1 MASYRQS
8 FDLLKKLLTERIL
21 ILDGAMGTIIQKY
34 GLGERDFRG
43 ERFRNHSHNIKGNN
57 DILVLTRPDIISEIH
72 KSYFDAG
79 ADIVETNSF
88 NSNSISQKDYGLEDI
103 VYELNFE
110 AARIARKAADEAEK
124 GNPGKPRFVAG
135 SMGPTN
141 RTCSISPDVNDPGI
155 RNVSFDELA
164 ETYKVAIKGLMDGGA
179 DIVLIETVFDALN
192 AKAAI
197 FAVEEVQEEL
207 NIKIPV
213 MISGTIADASGRTLT
228 GQTGEA
234 FLYSVTHASN
244 LLSVG
249 FNCSLGAKDMEPHIA
264 ELSSKCPVFVSAHP
278 NAGLPNEF
286 GEYDQTP
293 EMMASLI
300 KSFAE
305 SGIVNIT
312 GGCCGTTPAHIKAIA
327 EALKNCPPRK
337 IPEIKPCCRLSGL
350 EPLVITPEA
359 NFINVGERTNVAGSK
374 KFLDLI
380 KNESYEEALSIARQ
394 QVENGANIIDI
405 NMDEAMLDSLK
416 AMKKFLHLI
425 ASEPDI
431 CKVPVMIDSSKWE
444 VLEEGMKCVQGKGII
459 NSISLK
465 EGEEAFIEKAS
476 LARKYGFAVLIMAF
490 DEKGQADTF
499 ERRIEVCSKS
509 HRLLTEKAG
518 FKEQDIIFDPNIF
531 AIATG
536 IKEHNNYAKD
546 FIDAVRTL
554 KHLFPHSSISG
565 GVSNVSFS
573 FRGNNAIRE
582 AIHSVFLYHAIKAGM
597 TMGIVNPGQLT
608 VYEDIPDNVLK
619 SVEAAVLNSSEDATD
634 KLIEVAESLKGG
646 KKDEKAADEWR
657 SLSVEKRLSHALIKG
672 ITDFIDQDVEEAR
685 LKYNS
690 SVSVIEG
697 PLMTGMD
704 HIGDLFGCGKMFLPQ
719 VVKSARVMK
728 KAVSYLMPYIEKEN
742 TSGVPS
748 KAGKILMATVKGDV
762 HDIGKNI
769 VGVVLQCN
777 NYEVIDIGV
786 MVPCEKIIRTA
797 IEEKVDIIG
806 LSGLITPSLEEMTH
820 VASEMKKHGLNI
832 PLMVG
837 GATTSKAHT
846 AVKIAPACDG
856 PVVQVKD
863 ASKSV
868 SVVSNLL
875 SKTAAA
881 PFIQALEEE
890 YAALREHH
898 EAKKQP
904 LLSFPEANVNS
915 FKTDWNSYCPPE
927 PSFTGIKTMRDYS
940 LEKLLPYIDWTFFLS
955 AWDINGKYPG
965 ILNDPQKGEEAS
977 KLITDAKKLL
987 EKIVSG
993 KLLKAHAVFGIF
1005 PASSEGNDVNVSDKT
1020 SFHFLRQQ
1028 MGKEDSPNYCLSDF
1042 IAPTSSGVKD
1052 YLGAFAVTAGDGS
1065 DELAES
1071 FLSKNDDYSAI
1082 MVKTLADRLAEA
1094 FAEHLHELIRKEFWG
1109 YSPSEKLNLESLL
1122 KADYR
1127 GIRPAPG
1134 YPACPDHSEKTELF
1148 SLLEV
1153 EKNVGIKLT
1162 ESFMMTPAASV
1173 CALCFS
1179 HSDSKYFN
1187 VGRIGED
1194 QLKDYAARKGID
1206 LSKASLS
1213 LSINL

>member
-1 MASYRQS
+1 MTKHRQS
-8 FDLLKKLLTERIL
+8 FDLLKKLLAEKIL
-21 ILDGAMGTIIQKY
+21 VLDGAMGTLIQKH
-34 GLGERDFRG
+34 GLGEKDFRG
-43 ERFRNHSHNIKGNN
+43 ERFRNHTHNIKGNN
-57 DILVLTRPDIISEIH
+57 DILVITKPDIIEEIH

-124 GNPGKPRFVAG
+124 KNPAKPRFVAG

-164 ETYKVAIKGLMDGGA
+164 STYKVAVKGLMDGGA
-179 DIVLIETVFDALN
+179 DIILIETVFDALN

-207 NIKIPV
+207 GIKIPV
-213 MISGTIADASGRTLT
+213 MVSGTIADASGRTLA

-234 FLYSVTHASN
+234 FLYSVMHASN

-264 ELSSKCPVFVSAHP
+264 ELASKCPVFVSAHP

-286 GEYDQTP
+286 GQYDQTP
-293 EMMASLI
+293 DMMAALI
-300 KSFAE
+300 KDFAS
-305 SGIVNIT
+305 SGIINIA
-312 GGCCGTTPAHIKAIA
+312 GGCCGTTPAHINAIA
-327 EALKNCPPRK
+327 EALKDCKPRS
-337 IPEIKPCCRLSGL
+337 IPEIKPYCRLSGL
-350 EPLVITPEA
+350 EPLVITPES

-405 NMDEAMLDSLK
+405 NMDEAMLDSLE

-465 EGEEAFIEKAS
+465 EGEEAFVKKAA
-476 LARKYGFAVLIMAF
+476 LARKYGFAVLVMAF

-499 ERRIEVCSKS
+499 QRRIDVCSRS
-509 HRLLTEKAG
+509 YELLTGKAG
-518 FKEQDIIFDPNIF
+518 LKPQDIVFDPNIF

-536 IKEHNNYAKD
+536 IKEHNSYAKD
-546 FIDAVRTL
+546 FIDAVETL
-554 KHLFPHSSISG
+554 KEKFPLCSISG

-582 AIHSVFLYHAIKAGM
+582 AIHSVFLYHAIRAGM

-608 VYEDIPDNVLK
+608 VYEDIPEDVLK
-619 SVEAAVLNSSEDATD
+619 AVEAAVLNSSEDATD
-634 KLIEVAESLKGG
+634 KLIEVAESIKGG

-657 SLSVEKRLSHALIKG
+657 SLPVEKRLLHALVKG

-690 SVSVIEG
+690 PITVIEG
-697 PLMTGMD
+697 PLMAGMD
-704 HIGDLFGCGKMFLPQ
+704 HIGELFGSGKMFLPQ

-728 KAVSYLMPYIEKEN
+728 KAVSFLMPYIEKEN
-742 TSGVPS
+742 AAGASS

-786 MVPCEKIIRTA
+786 MVPCEKIIQTA
-797 IEEKVDIIG
+797 IDEKVDIIG
-806 LSGLITPSLEEMTH
+806 LSGLITPSLEEMEH
-820 VASEMKKHGLNI
+820 VASEMKKRGLNI

-837 GATTSKAHT
+837 GATTSRAHT
-846 AVKIAPACDG
+846 AVKIAPATDS

-868 SVVSNLL
+868 SVVNSLL
-875 SKTAAA
+875 SKTNSES
-881 PFIQALEEE
+881 FIKALKEE
-890 YAALREHH
+890 YALLRENH
-898 EAKKQP
+898 EAKKLP
-904 LLSFPEANVNS
+904 LVPFADANANS
-915 FKTDWNSYCPPE
+915 FKTDWKSYLPPE
-927 PSFTGIKTMRDYS
+927 PSFTGTKVMQDYP

-965 ILNDPQKGEEAS
+965 ILNDPVKGEEAS
-977 KLITDAKKLL
+977 KLVADAKKLL
-987 EKIVSG
+987 EEIVSK
-993 KLLKAHAVFGIF
+993 KLIKAHAIFGIF
-1005 PASSEGNDVNVSDKT
+1005 PASSEGNDVKT
-1020 SFHFLRQQ
+1020 GKTTFHFLRQQ
-1028 MGKEDSPNYCLSDF
+1028 MKKDDTPNYCLADL
-1042 IAPTSSGVKD
+1042 IAPSSSGVKD
-1052 YLGAFAVTAGDGS
+1052 YIGAFAMTAGDGAE
-1065 DELAES
+1065 ELADS
-1071 FLSKNDDYSAI
+1071 FRNKNDDYNAI
-1082 MVKTLADRLAEA
+1082 MVKALADRLAEA
-1094 FAEHLHELIRKEFWG
+1094 FAEHLHEKIRKEFWG
-1109 YSPSEKLNLESLL
+1109 YAPSEKLDLDALL

-1134 YPACPDHSEKTELF
+1134 YPVCPDHSEKAALF

-1153 EKNVGIKLT
+1153 EKNIGISLT

-1179 HSDSKYFN
+1179 HSGAKYFS

-1194 QLKDYAARKGID
+1194 QLKAYAGLKGVAVSKLNSL
-1206 LSKASLS
+1206 LS
-1213 LSINL
+1213 